1 MGNNRP
7 LLLTTCLGK
16 IGAAGRKLASLS
28 PVQGLW
34 RSIPGLPTAALAG
47 VVIMCFAWSCERQ
60 ARRRDTVEA
69 QQVKKQAK
77 EEISR
82 LQQQAAGALRG
93 AKQSAQ
99 AVRELEAQR
108 QQLAREAEGLR
119 QSLESL
125 RKQELARADE
135 VATLPTSEV
144 VSRVA
149 SRLQEQVSG
158 NRKQGTG
165 QEEQGSGLRLPK
177 GFGQQAGVG
186 GQGSGQQPLNP
197 LTRPAPAGESAG
209 AGHLLPQGGEGQNNP
224 GGEGQNN
231 PGGEGQKSPAAGKGE
246 KQPAPDTQ
254 HLVPNPSSPSSPS
267 SPALV
272 LSDQGVRKVETAF
285 VELDSCRQQTQVMG
299 QQVSNCEQQS
309 KLDSAIHDQQSG
321 AIAKLNSALAD
332 KDQILARSE
341 EAQRAELKAARGTWQ
356 SHFFRAVEYFAG
368 GFIAG
373 VLVR

>member
-1 MGNNRP
+1 MGSKQP
-7 LLLTTCLGK
+7 LSLTTCLSK

-28 PVQGLW
+28 LVQGLL
-34 RSIPGLPTAALAG
+34 RSIPGLPSAALAG
-47 VVIMCFAWSCERQ
+47 IVIMFFAWSCERQ

-69 QQVKKQAK
+69 QQVKKQAA

-149 SRLQEQVSG
+149 SRLQEPVSG
-158 NRKQGTG
+158 NREQGTG
-165 QEEQGSGLRLPK
+165 QPHLD
-177 GFGQQAGVG
+177 
-186 GQGSGQQPLNP
+186 P
-197 LTRPAPAGESAG
+197 LTRPALAEESAT
-209 AGHLLPQGGEGQNNP
+209 AGHPLPQGGEGQNNL
-224 GGEGQNN
+224 
-231 PGGEGQKSPAAGKGE
+231 GGEGQKYPAAGNGE

-254 HLVPNPSSPSSPS
+254 HLVPNASRPSG
-267 SPALV
+267 PALV

-285 VELDSCRQQTQVMG
+285 IELDSCRQQTQVMG